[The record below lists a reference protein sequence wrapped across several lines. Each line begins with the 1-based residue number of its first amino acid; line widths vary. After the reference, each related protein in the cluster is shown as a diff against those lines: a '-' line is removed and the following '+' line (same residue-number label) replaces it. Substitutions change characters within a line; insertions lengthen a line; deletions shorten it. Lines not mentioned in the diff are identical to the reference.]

1 MLHGLVEI
9 FITDF
14 HVPIFSKIFIYLY
27 SVPDFHTILI
37 KMRSTELKALKAR
50 RIVIVRDHSLDSWD
64 IIRTKSEIYKVIR
77 QSRSIKRK
85 NVGLDTLPK
94 EVLMNI
100 LFPFF
105 DMKSLYDISKVN
117 TKWER
122 IAKNY
127 IRDFN
132 RIVQMT
138 VNNDN
143 RNVFKFTTRNAQKL
157 EKLSLKWA
165 TGQESC
171 SDILVDVLEQSN
183 NLKGVHHHHQ
193 RTKI

>member
-1 MLHGLVEI
+1 
-9 FITDF
+9 
-14 HVPIFSKIFIYLY
+14 
-27 SVPDFHTILI
+27 
-37 KMRSTELKALKAR
+37 MRSTELKAMKAR
-50 RIVIVRDHSLDSWD
+50 RILIVRDHSLDSWD

-77 QSRSIKRK
+77 ESRTIKKK
-85 NVGLDTLPK
+85 NVGLDALPK

-122 IAKNY
+122 IVLNY

-132 RIVQMT
+132 KVVQMT

-143 RNVFKFTTRNAQKL
+143 RNVFKFTTR
-157 EKLSLKWA
+157 E
-165 TGQESC
+165 GFGYR
-171 SDILVDVLEQSN
+171 V
-183 NLKGVHHHHQ
+183 
-193 RTKI
+193 